1 MAMGFERPLRDRS
14 RWNTD
19 ACSIGK
25 ALDLLSTKTAFLIVR
40 ECFYGS
46 TRFDEFA
53 ERIGVS
59 APAVSRALKQLEAA
73 GVIEK
78 VPYREPGQRER
89 DGYVLTRM
97 GEDLLPVLL
106 SLLKW
111 GDDYLQDGHKPLTL
125 IDKKT
130 GGEIGVQVTSRPG
143 QAVSADGIEVRVA
156 RR

>member
-1 MAMGFERPLRDRS
+1 MDFERLLQDRS
-14 RWNTD
+14 RWKTEE
-19 ACSIGK
+19 CSIGK
-25 ALDLLSTKTAFLIVR
+25 ALDLLGTKTAFLIVR

-46 TRFDEFA
+46 TRFDEFS

-73 GVIEK
+73 GVVEK

-89 DGYVLTRM
+89 DGYVLTQM
-97 GEDLLPVLL
+97 GKDLLPVLL

-111 GDDYLQDGHKPLTL
+111 GDEYLQDGHKPLTL

-130 GGEIGVQVTSRPG
+130 GREIEVEVTSRPG
-143 QAVSADGIEVRVA
+143 QAVSADGIEIRRA

>member
-1 MAMGFERPLRDRS
+1 MS
-14 RWNTD
+14 
-19 ACSIGK
+19 S
-25 ALDLLSTKTAFLIVR
+25 
-40 ECFYGS
+40 
-46 TRFDEFA
+46 
-53 ERIGVS
+53 
-59 APAVSRALKQLEAA
+59 
-73 GVIEK
+73 K

-89 DGYVLTRM
+89 EGYVLTRM

-130 GGEIGVQVTSRPG
+130 GGEVGVQVTSRPG

>member
-1 MAMGFERPLRDRS
+1 MDFERLLQDRS
-14 RWNTD
+14 RWNTEE
-19 ACSIGK
+19 CSIGK
-25 ALDLLSTKTAFLIVR
+25 ALDLLGTKTAFLIVR

-46 TRFDEFA
+46 TRFDEFS

-73 GVIEK
+73 GVVEK

-89 DGYVLTRM
+89 DGYVLTQM
-97 GEDLLPVLL
+97 GKDLLPVLL

-111 GDDYLQDGHKPLTL
+111 GDEYLQDGHKPLTL

-130 GGEIGVQVTSRPG
+130 GREIEVEVTSRPG
-143 QAVSADGIEVRVA
+143 QAVSADGIEIRRA

>member
-1 MAMGFERPLRDRS
+1 MEFERLLRDRS

-25 ALDLLSTKTAFLIVR
+25 ALDLLGTKTAFLIVR

-46 TRFDEFA
+46 TRFDDFA

-59 APAVSRALKQLEAA
+59 APAVSRALKQLEVA
-73 GVIEK
+73 GVIARA
-78 VPYREPGQRER
+78 PYREPGQRER
-89 DGYVLTRM
+89 DGYTLTRM

-106 SLLKW
+106 ALLKW
-111 GDDYLQDGHKPLTL
+111 GDEYLQDGHKPLEL

-130 GGEIGVQVTSRPG
+130 GREIEVQVTSRPG
-143 QAVSADGIEVRVA
+143 QAVTASGIEI
-156 RR
+156 RRTGR

>member
-1 MAMGFERPLRDRS
+1 MGFERLLQDRS

-46 TRFDEFA
+46 TRFDEFS

-111 GDDYLQDGHKPLTL
+111 GDEYLQDGRKPLEL
-125 IDKKT
+125 IDKTT
-130 GGEIGVQVTSRPG
+130 GREVEVQVTSRPG
-143 QAVSADGIEVRVA
+143 QQVGAEGIEVRWA
-156 RR
+156 GR

>member
-1 MAMGFERPLRDRS
+1 MEHRCVFNREGP
-14 RWNTD
+14 
-19 ACSIGK
+19 
-25 ALDLLSTKTAFLIVR
+25 DLLSTKTAFLIVR

-78 VPYREPGQRER
+78 AALPGAGPTGTRR
-89 DGYVLTRM
+89 VRVDADGRGFAPGAAVSAQM
-97 GEDLLPVLL
+97 
-106 SLLKW
+106 

-143 QAVSADGIEVRVA
+143 RRCPPTASRSASRA
-156 RR
+156 AS

>member
-1 MAMGFERPLRDRS
+1 MTMELERLLRDRS
-14 RWNTD
+14 RWNAD

-25 ALDLLSTKTAFLIVR
+25 ALDLLGTKTAFLIVR

-59 APAVSRALKQLEAA
+59 APAVSRALRQLETA
-73 GVIEK
+73 GVVEK
-78 VPYREPGQRER
+78 SPYREPGQRER

-111 GDDYLQDGHKPLTL
+111 GDEYLQDGHKPLAL
-125 IDKKT
+125 IDKQT
-130 GGEIGVQVTSRPG
+130 GREVGVEVTSSPG
-143 QAVSADGIEVRVA
+143 RAVSADGIEVRAA
-156 RR
+156 RH

>member
-1 MAMGFERPLRDRS
+1 MDFERLLQDRS
-14 RWNTD
+14 RWKTEE
-19 ACSIGK
+19 CSIGK

-46 TRFDEFA
+46 TRFDEFS

-73 GVIEK
+73 GVVEK

-89 DGYVLTRM
+89 DGYVLTQM
-97 GEDLLPVLL
+97 GKDLLPVLL

-111 GDDYLQDGHKPLTL
+111 GDEYLQDGHKPLTL

-130 GGEIGVQVTSRPG
+130 GREIEVEVTSRPG
-143 QAVSADGIEVRVA
+143 QAVSADGIEIRRA